1 MGKIRKSFKKVLTLP
16 YGDSIIIYIGGEVM
30 KDKFEE
36 LFEIL
41 DLIEKL
47 VIKLI
52 SLLGWIAILFI
63 TIRGM
68 F

>member
-1 MGKIRKSFKKVLTLP
+1 
-16 YGDSIIIYIGGEVM
+16 M

-36 LFEIL
+36 FFETL

-52 SLLGWIAILFI
+52 SLLDWIAILFI
-63 TIRGM
+63 TARGM

>member
-1 MGKIRKSFKKVLTLP
+1 
-16 YGDSIIIYIGGEVM
+16 M

>member
-1 MGKIRKSFKKVLTLP
+1 MEKIRKSFKKVLTLP
-16 YGDSIIIYIGGEVM
+16 YGDSIIYIGGEVM

>member
-1 MGKIRKSFKKVLTLP
+1 
-16 YGDSIIIYIGGEVM
+16 M

-36 LFEIL
+36 FFEIL
-41 DLIEKL
+41 DLLEKL

>member
-1 MGKIRKSFKKVLTLP
+1 
-16 YGDSIIIYIGGEVM
+16 M

-36 LFEIL
+36 FFEIL

-52 SLLGWIAILFI
+52 SLLGWIAILI
-63 TIRGM
+63 LTIKKLYQSLGCS
-68 F
+68 

>member
-1 MGKIRKSFKKVLTLP
+1 
-16 YGDSIIIYIGGEVM
+16 M

-36 LFEIL
+36 FFEIL

-63 TIRGM
+63 TVRGM